1 MLGKLSDK
9 DIIEGVRHQDEKVLN
24 YLYDNYFKL
33 VKNHVIKNNGTED
46 DASDVFQETIIL
58 LYQKI
63 CENNL
68 ELTSDLRGFFFG
80 IARNVWNNLFRQ
92 KSKTEELHNID
103 IVEENDEEVSD
114 QLFMKIMTRAFNKLK
129 PECQEVLKMFYDGL
143 SFEEIAQKMNYK
155 NEIYARRKKY
165 LCKEA
170 LIEIIKS
177 DPEYIEY
184 QRFLK

>member
-1 MLGKLSDK
+1 MLQMFFRKLSFFSIRK
-9 DIIEGVRHQDEKVLN
+9 
-24 YLYDNYFKL
+24 Y
-33 VKNHVIKNNGTED
+33 VK
-46 DASDVFQETIIL
+46 TIW
-58 LYQKI
+58 
-63 CENNL
+63 NWPV
-68 ELTSDLRGFFFG
+68 TWGGFFFG

-155 NEIYARRKKY
+155 NETYARRKKY
-165 LCKEA
+165 LCKGSFDWNHKIWSRIHWISTLFKIANSDNQDQGQNNKEYCFNIPWDIKWGIVA
-170 LIEIIKS
+170 IYNKCWPIIWMG
-177 DPEYIEY
+177 
-184 QRFLK
+184 

>member
-1 MLGKLSDK
+1 MGKLSDK
-9 DIIEGVRHQDEKVLN
+9 DIIEGVRRQDEKILN

-80 IARNVWNNLFRQ
+80 
-92 KSKTEELHNID
+92 
-103 IVEENDEEVSD
+103 
-114 QLFMKIMTRAFNKLK
+114 
-129 PECQEVLKMFYDGL
+129 
-143 SFEEIAQKMNYK
+143 
-155 NEIYARRKKY
+155 
-165 LCKEA
+165 
-170 LIEIIKS
+170 
-177 DPEYIEY
+177 
-184 QRFLK
+184 